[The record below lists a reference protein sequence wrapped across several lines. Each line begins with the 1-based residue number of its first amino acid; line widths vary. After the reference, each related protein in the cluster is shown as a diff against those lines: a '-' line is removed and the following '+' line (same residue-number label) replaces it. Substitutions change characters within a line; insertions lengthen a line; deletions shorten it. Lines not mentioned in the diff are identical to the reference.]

1 MYVVT
6 GWDGLTADATMWH
19 EAHSDDLAIP
29 EGKYLL
35 ADAGFSLSG
44 TLLVPYQGVRY
55 HLKEWRQA
63 ELW

>member
-44 TLLVPYQGVRY
+44 TLLVPYQGV
-55 HLKEWRQA
+55 
-63 ELW
+63 